1 MNSFDIVMEKLTN
14 KDREEFVKRDQTA
27 KKIVSEFT
35 SRLNNVMKYSKAAD
49 TYIKAHPNCKDEWL
63 EDGETD
69 NPEFAKASELV
80 YRAYNEINDVQILI
94 WNLKKAPMGNATSA
108 FSTVGGVGIIA
119 TVLSAILIPFL
130 KKYAAIAAGASAAIT
145 GASFAGWIKSDASD
159 DAKWKE
165 KETEWRKENPD
176 NSIGKLEDIEKT
188 IDGIK
193 DDMYDKYNYWL
204 G

>member
-14 KDREEFVKRDQTA
+14 KDREEFIKRDQTA

-49 TYIKAHPNCKDEWL
+49 KYIKAHPNCKDEWL

-69 NPEFAKASELV
+69 NQEFAKASELV
-80 YRAYNEINDVQILI
+80 YRAYNEIDNVQILI
-94 WNLKKAPMGNATSA
+94 WKLKKAPMGKATSA

-119 TVLSAILIPFL
+119 TLLSAILIPFL

-145 GASFAGWIKSDASD
+145 GASFAGWIRSDASD

-193 DDMYDKYNYWL
+193 DDMYDKYSYWL

>member
-35 SRLNNVMKYSKAAD
+35 SRLNNVIKYSKAAD
-49 TYIKAHPNCKDEWL
+49 KYIKAHPNCKDEWL

-69 NPEFAKASELV
+69 NLEFAKASELV
-80 YRAYNEINDVQILI
+80 YKAYNEIDDIQILI
-94 WNLKKAPMGNATSA
+94 WRLKKAPMGKASNAFA
-108 FSTVGGVGIIA
+108 TVGGVGIIA
-119 TVLSAILIPFL
+119 TLLSTILIPFL
-130 KKYAAIAAGASAAIT
+130 KKYAAIAAGASAVIT

-165 KETEWRKENPD
+165 KEMEWRKENPD
-176 NSIGKLEDIEKT
+176 NSIGKLADIEKT

-193 DDMYDKYNYWL
+193 DDMYDKYYYWL

>member
-35 SRLNNVMKYSKAAD
+35 SRLNNVIKYSKAAD
-49 TYIKAHPNCKDEWL
+49 KYIKSHPNCKDEWL
-63 EDGETD
+63 EDGEID

-80 YRAYNEINDVQILI
+80 YKAYNEIDNVHILI
-94 WNLKKAPMGNATSA
+94 WKLKKAPMGKVTNAIA
-108 FSTVGGVGIIA
+108 TVGGVGIIA
-119 TVLSAILIPFL
+119 TLLSAILIPFL
-130 KKYAAIAAGASAAIT
+130 KKYAAITAGASAVIT
-145 GASFAGWIKSDASD
+145 GASFAGWIRSDASD
-159 DAKWKE
+159 DTKWKE

-176 NSIGKLEDIEKT
+176 NSIGKLEDIDET
-188 IDGIK
+188 IDKIK
-193 DDMYDKYNYWL
+193 DDMYDKYYYWL